1 MPKMHVLEMF
11 VSDLLL
17 FFAGSF
23 RVLSG
28 ICGLGNLRS
37 GCGGT

>member
-1 MPKMHVLEMF
+1 MHVLEMF

-23 RVLSG
+23 RDSTLSG
-28 ICGLGNLRS
+28 TCGLGNLRS